1 MTVVVEVDSG
11 EVMITGVVGLLVVC
25 TVVTVVAVGE
35 NAVVLFSV
43 VVSVGV
49 VVVVVITCSKQ
60 ANT

>member
-1 MTVVVEVDSG
+1 
-11 EVMITGVVGLLVVC
+11 MITGVVGLLVVC